1 MQNKDSTGDD
11 KLTAKAL
18 GEYYTKMTED
28 FPIVSIEDGF
38 DQVCVVFRHISVL
51 LFLYVAVCAHIFFYF
66 AAVSSFAVFRAAFR
80 ICSGCGW
87 VHKRRAPVLDSK
99 STCCCLC
106 LLTNKHRIYMI
117 MHRRLSLRTFQHPF
131 PSHGTT
137 ATDLIYLSTSTLMC
151 QDDWAGWIEYTG
163 SVADKVQTVGD
174 DLTVT
179 NIKRIKKA
187 ADEGACNALLL
198 KVRRST
204 CTMT

>member
-1 MQNKDSTGDD
+1 MLIYFSFLRQC
-11 KLTAKAL
+11 L
-18 GEYYTKMTED
+18 
-28 FPIVSIEDGF
+28 
-38 DQVCVVFRHISVL
+38 VL
-51 LFLYVAVCAHIFFYF
+51 RFIAQPF
-66 AAVSSFAVFRAAFR
+66 
-80 ICSGCGW
+80 
-87 VHKRRAPVLDSK
+87 APVPVAGGCTSEEPPF
-99 STCCCLC
+99 STRSLRVVAYVNAR
-106 LLTNKHRIYMI
+106 LNIVN
-117 MHRRLSLRTFQHPF
+117 MHRRLSLRTFEHPF

-198 KVRRST
+198 KVRRNT